1 MPRTQKKPQKVVT
14 SVSPAPAPPPVNG
27 TVGDVLTLAEAA
39 AYLRVPVSEMAALIE
54 GQGLPARRVGE
65 DWRIL
70 KAAIQDWLRTAPA
83 PRSSKQA
90 LLDMAGAFKDDPYLD
105 EIVNEA
111 YRRRGRTITEGGE

>member
-1 MPRTQKKPQKVVT
+1 MPRTQKKPPKVVK
-14 SVSPAPAPPPVNG
+14 SASPASAVPAANG
-27 TVGDVLTLAEAA
+27 AVGEVLTLAEAA

-83 PRSSKQA
+83 PAKNDFWS
-90 LLDMAGAFKDDPYLD
+90 MAGAFKDDPHLE
-105 EIVNEA
+105 EIVKEA
-111 YRRRGRTITEGGE
+111 YRRRGRPITEED

>member
-1 MPRTQKKPQKVVT
+1 MPRTRKKPQKVVE
-14 SVSPAPAPPPVNG
+14 SVPPPANG
-27 TVGDVLTLAEAA
+27 AVGDVLTLAEAA

-65 DWRIL
+65 DWRVL

-105 EIVNEA
+105 EIVKEA
-111 YRRRGRTITEGGE
+111 YRRRGRPMTEGGE

>member
-1 MPRTQKKPQKVVT
+1 MPRTQKNPPKAVKSVPPVVQAT
-14 SVSPAPAPPPVNG
+14 PVNG

-54 GQGLPARRVGE
+54 RQGLPARRVGD

-70 KAAIQDWLRTAPA
+70 KAAIQDWLRTPT

-90 LLDMAGAFKDDPYLD
+90 LLDMAGAFKDDPYLE
-105 EIVNEA
+105 EIVKEA
-111 YRRRGRTITEGGE
+111 YRQRGRPMTEVGE